1 MWIKSLRLESY
12 YSFKDSGWIEL
23 SPTFNVF
30 VGTNNSGKSALLR
43 SLAQTLQPC
52 PHRNKDRYHAGSI
65 VDSRVELDVH
75 MSISELLERHERSGS
90 TPRFP
95 GSNGNSQHRTNEF
108 LTDISM
114 SIVLEAFRTP
124 GASFQ
129 PRDAASIGAL
139 RFPSEQ
145 TAYNM
150 KRVGS
155 GLQVASNSG
164 AQDNLVEILNFSDNP
179 AIFYFDP
186 QRLHVGKAPFA
197 DERSLGSDAR
207 NLPNVLAYLQGSRP
221 DIFEKIIMHVS
232 EICQSIKSAGVTPSG
247 GNNEIVLWPTDDR
260 SRSEFSFTLSE
271 SGTGIGQLLAIITAA
286 ATNDQCVIVIDEINT
301 FLHPSATK
309 RLISI
314 LRSEYGQH
322 QYIISTHS
330 PEVISSLTGERI
342 QMVKKIEFE
351 STVKPVDAGSLTQL
365 RSVAAELGFS
375 IMDVFGNDRLVWV
388 EGETEL
394 LVFPYLM
401 RSSGKVL
408 PAGLGFSAVAS
419 ASDFSAD
426 RRSVRSITEMYE
438 HIAKRAAPLLK
449 GMAFGLD
456 REENSDESVRSLEIS
471 KRKLRFLPARS
482 LENYA
487 LDCDAIAIA
496 LTKADGN
503 QFSGDQVRTFLIENG
518 GDVKFRARSVWKGG
532 IDAGVW
538 WRKVDAAKLLHDCFL
553 VLTENRTEYRKTRDT
568 LEIIKAIQARQDQS
582 LKELIEYVDKLIE
595 IASRDTA
602 P

>member
-1 MWIKSLRLESY
+1 MWIKNLRLQSY
-12 YSFKDSGWIEL
+12 YSFKDSGWIDL

-43 SLAQTLQPC
+43 SLALTLQSC
-52 PHRNKDRYHAGSI
+52 PHRNKDEFHPGSM
-65 VDSRVELDVH
+65 VDSRIDLDIH
-75 MSISELLERHERSGS
+75 LSISELLDRHSRSGS
-90 TPRFP
+90 SPRFP
-95 GSNGNSQHRTNEF
+95 GSSGHSSERTNEL
-108 LTDISM
+108 LTDVSM
-114 SIVLEAFRTP
+114 SITVEAFRTP
-124 GASFQ
+124 GAPYQ
-129 PRDAASIGAL
+129 PRDLASISAL

-145 TAYNM
+145 TSYNM
-150 KRVGS
+150 QRVGTS
-155 GLQVASNSG
+155 LTVASNAGGS
-164 AQDNLVEILNFSDNP
+164 DNLVDILNFSNIP

-186 QRLHVGKAPFA
+186 ERLHVGRAPFA
-197 DERSLGSDAR
+197 DERSLSSDAR

-221 DIFEKIIMHVS
+221 DVFDRIILHVA
-232 EICQSIKSAGVTPSG
+232 EISQSMKSARVTPSG
-247 GNNEIVLWPTDDR
+247 GNNEIILWPTEDR

-271 SGTGIGQLLAIITAA
+271 SGTGIGQLLAILTAA
-286 ATNDQCVIVIDEINT
+286 ATNDQCTIVVDEINT

-314 LRSEYGQH
+314 LRTEYGQH

-330 PEVISSLTGERI
+330 PDVISSLSGECI
-342 QMVKKIEFE
+342 NLIKKSEFE
-351 STVKPVDAGSLTQL
+351 SAVKRVDPGNLTQL

-375 IMDVFGNDRLVWV
+375 MMDVFGNDRLVWV

-401 RSSGKVL
+401 RSSGKII

-419 ASDFSAD
+419 ASDFSPA

-438 HIAKRAAPLLK
+438 HVAKRAAPLLK
-449 GMAFGLD
+449 GLAFGLD
-456 REENSDESVRSLEIS
+456 REENSDEAVRSLETS
-471 KRKLRFLPARS
+471 KRKLRFLPVRS

-487 LDCDAIAIA
+487 LDCEAIAIA

-503 QFSGDQVRTFLIENG
+503 QFSGEQVRSFLLEKG
-518 GDVKFRARSVWKGG
+518 GDVKFRAKSVWKGELNG
-532 IDAGVW
+532 GVW

-553 VLTENRTEYRKTRDT
+553 TLTEARTEYRKTRDT
-568 LEIIKAIQARQDQS
+568 LEIIKAIQERQDQT
-582 LKELIEYVDKLIE
+582 LKELVEYLEKLIE
-595 IASRDTA
+595 IASRDTS